1 MFYHYQ
7 GSLMMPFSAS
17 FGHVTRD
24 MMMTRVFIFVVANV
38 RCL

>member
-1 MFYHYQ
+1 
-7 GSLMMPFSAS
+7 MMPFSAS